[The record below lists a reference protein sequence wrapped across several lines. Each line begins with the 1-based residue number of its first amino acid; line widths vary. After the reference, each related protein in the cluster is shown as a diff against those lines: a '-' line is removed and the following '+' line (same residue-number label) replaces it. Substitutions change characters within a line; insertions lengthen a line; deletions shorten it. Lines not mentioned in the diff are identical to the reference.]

1 MASARSTSRRPSP
14 PSESSH
20 AAKSVA
26 SPQVAG
32 TAAVAGSEAALDL
45 APELAAAVERF
56 LTFMAA
62 EKSASPHTL
71 KGYREDLLQCGEF
84 LTSAGCRRPADATS
98 VLLRRYAAAL
108 HASGYAASTV
118 ARKLASMRS
127 FYRFGQREG
136 WVAANPA
143 RPVKSPRRTR
153 PLPSFLTHDEI
164 LRLLNA
170 PCGESVGDRRDRAIL
185 ELMYSSGVRVS
196 ELSGLDDNDLD
207 LAGGTVRVRGKG
219 RRERLGIV
227 GSHAAEAIR
236 AWLEVRSA
244 LPRPTGTSGRQP
256 LFRNRFGRRL
266 SVRGVARLLEKHLAT
281 AGLSGRASP
290 HTLRHS
296 FATHLLDNGADIR
309 SVQELLGHKS
319 IVTTQVYTH
328 VTTARLL
335 DAFNKAH
342 PRAT

>member
-1 MASARSTSRRPSP
+1 MASARGATRRPAASAGAA
-14 PSESSH
+14 ESQ
-20 AAKSVA
+20 A
-26 SPQVAG
+26 SSDASRNRL
-32 TAAVAGSEAALDL
+32 TADMT
-45 APELAAAVERF
+45 PELAASVERF
-56 LTFMAA
+56 LAFMAA
-62 EKSASPHTL
+62 EKSASQHTL
-71 KGYREDLLQCGEF
+71 KGYREDLQQCGEF
-84 LTSAGCRRPADATS
+84 LTSAGCRRPGDATS

-136 WVAANPA
+136 WVTANPA

-164 LRLLNA
+164 VRLLAA
-170 PCGESVGDRRDRAIL
+170 PSGTGWGDVRDRAIL

-196 ELSGLDDNDLD
+196 ELNGLDDNDVD
-207 LAGGTVRVRGKG
+207 LAGGTIRVRGKG

-227 GSHAAEAIR
+227 GSHAAEALR
-236 AWLEVRSA
+236 GWLEVRTT
-244 LPRPTGTSGRQP
+244 LPQPRGATARAP
-256 LFRNRFGRRL
+256 LFRNKFGRRL
-266 SVRGVARLLEKHLAT
+266 SVRGVARLLEKHLAS

-319 IVTTQVYTH
+319 IVTTQIYTH
-328 VTTARLL
+328 VTTAKLL

-342 PRAT
+342 PRAR